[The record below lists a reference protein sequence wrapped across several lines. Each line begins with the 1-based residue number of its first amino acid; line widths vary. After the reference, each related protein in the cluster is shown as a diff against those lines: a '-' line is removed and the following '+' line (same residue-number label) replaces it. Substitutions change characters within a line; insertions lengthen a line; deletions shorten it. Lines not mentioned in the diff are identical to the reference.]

1 MKPAIATVGTFDGFH
16 NGHRQ
21 LIARLID
28 EGRARG
34 LESVAVTFGTHPL
47 ALVAPERTPRLLES
61 RDELRSRLEGS
72 GVDRV
77 VWLDFDR
84 QLASLTAAG
93 FLAML
98 RERYGVVAV
107 LMGYDNSFGSDRLR
121 TPAEYVEAGRSSGV
135 EVIFDDPYLQPETG
149 IAPASSLLRRCL
161 ADGRVD
167 LFTLYTGRHY
177 SLGGTVAH
185 GRRNGH
191 RLGFPTLNIDFD
203 SSRCIPARGVYAGS
217 VAVGGRSYPAVIN
230 VGHNPTIADGNPVT
244 VEAHA
249 IGADLGNR
257 YGEQAAVTFSRR
269 LRDERRFDS
278 LEQLREAIRADIDAA
293 RTSDKTANKP

>member
-61 RDELRSRLEGS
+61 RDELRGRLEGS

-93 FLAML
+93 YLAML

-135 EVIFDDPYLQPETG
+135 EVIFDDPYLQPETD

-191 RLGFPTLNIDFD
+191 RLGFPTLNIAFD

-249 IGADLGNR
+249 IGADLGDR